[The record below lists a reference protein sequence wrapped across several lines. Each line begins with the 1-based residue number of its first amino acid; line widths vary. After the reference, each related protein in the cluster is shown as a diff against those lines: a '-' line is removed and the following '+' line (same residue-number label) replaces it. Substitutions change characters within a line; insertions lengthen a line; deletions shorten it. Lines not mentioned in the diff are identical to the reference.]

1 MKAVNSKISIKTLA
15 ELNSEGYIPNTTDS
29 VFHIFSPV
37 AWTLMRDDP
46 SLGKVGVKITDVD
59 QNDPK
64 VPYRITGGMWIPEFM
79 VKDYVEPV
87 VDPSTISRPTTTRA
101 EGDRVKYGKIFKFI
115 IALEKEIMGTRI
127 IWSANINR
135 LSKLSPD
142 LLSYIQNI
150 LKAKYPDYEII
161 DGSPVEIASHI
172 VDTVEEN
179 AED

>member
-1 MKAVNSKISIKTLA
+1 MRTVNSKISIKTLDELKA
-15 ELNSEGYIPNTTDS
+15 EGFISNTTNS

-37 AWTLMRDDP
+37 AWTFMRDDP
-46 SLGKVGVKITDVD
+46 SLGKVGVNIVEVD

-64 VPYRITGGMWIPEFM
+64 VPYRITGGMWVPDFM
-79 VKDYVEPV
+79 VKDYVEPT
-87 VDPSTISRPTTTRA
+87 VDPSAITRPTATRA
-101 EGDRVKYGKIFKFI
+101 EGDRVRYGKIFKFL
-115 IALEKEIMGTRI
+115 IALEKEIIGTRI

-142 LLSYIQNI
+142 ILSYIQNI
-150 LKAKYPDYEII
+150 LKAKYPDYEVI
-161 DGSPVEIASHI
+161 DGNPVEIASHI